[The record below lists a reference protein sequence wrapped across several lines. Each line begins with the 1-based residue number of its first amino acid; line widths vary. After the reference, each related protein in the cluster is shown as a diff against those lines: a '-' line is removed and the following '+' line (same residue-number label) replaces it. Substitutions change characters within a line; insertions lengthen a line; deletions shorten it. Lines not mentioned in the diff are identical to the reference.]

1 MPWARNWRWKSTT
14 KKPDAVAAKPEHQW
28 DGHQSLRRG
37 SVMNL
42 LEPSKVQLKLWMT
55 LQQAKVRKREK
66 LFLVEGAK
74 VVKDLLQ
81 SAWKA
86 RDLLIL
92 SGKED
97 HFADVASAVSGEID
111 VYRLNEKEWQRLSQ
125 DSSPEGIMAV
135 ASVPEM
141 PSGDDS
147 QVMRNDRLLLLH
159 EINNPNNLGA
169 LLRTADWFG
178 FKTVLFSAGSVDFTH
193 PKVVR
198 TAMGSL
204 FHLTLI
210 AGVDF
215 AAILP
220 GFKASF
226 RLVSSDV
233 GNGVTP
239 HPCIGRTALLMGSE
253 SHGLPQHL
261 LDLTDERWRIPG
273 AGDAQSLSLP
283 QAAAIMMYACTS
295 K

>member
-1 MPWARNWRWKSTT
+1 M
-14 KKPDAVAAKPEHQW
+14 V
-28 DGHQSLRRG
+28 
-37 SVMNL
+37 L
-42 LEPSKVQLKLWMT
+42 LKPSKSQLKLWMS
-55 LQQAKVRKREK
+55 LEQARVRKQEN
-66 LFLVEGAK
+66 LFLAEGVK
-74 VVKDLLQ
+74 VVKELLQ

-86 RDLLIL
+86 RALLIL

-97 HFADVASAVSGEID
+97 HFADVASAVSGKID
-111 VYRLNEKEWQRLSQ
+111 VYRLSEKEWDRLSQ
-125 DSSPEGIMAV
+125 DKNPEGIMAV
-135 ASVPEM
+135 VSIPAM
-141 PSGDDS
+141 PSIDDPPAI
-147 QVMRNDRLLLLH
+147 RRDRLLLLH

-178 FKTVLFSAGSVDFTH
+178 FRTVLLSAGSVDYTH

-210 AGVDF
+210 ANVDF
-215 AAILP
+215 PALLP
-220 GFKASF
+220 GFKTSF
-226 RLVSSDV
+226 RLVGSDV
-233 GNGVTP
+233 RNGVTP
-239 HPCIGRTALLMGSE
+239 HSCTGKTALLLGSE

-273 AGDAQSLSLP
+273 VGDAESLSLP

>member
-1 MPWARNWRWKSTT
+1 MK
-14 KKPDAVAAKPEHQW
+14 
-28 DGHQSLRRG
+28 
-37 SVMNL
+37 L
-42 LEPSKVQLKLWMT
+42 LKPSKSQLKLWMT

-66 LFLVEGAK
+66 LFLAEGAK

-86 RDLLIL
+86 MALLIMA
-92 SGKED
+92 GKED
-97 HFADVASAVSGEID
+97 HCADVASTVSGEIA
-111 VYRLNEKEWQRLSQ
+111 VYRLDEKEWSRLSQ
-125 DSSPEGIMAV
+125 DKSPEGIMAV
-135 ASVPEM
+135 AAIPAM
-141 PSGDDS
+141 PAIDGSHIARS
-147 QVMRNDRLLLLH
+147 DRLLLLH

-178 FKTVLFSAGSVDFTH
+178 FKTVLLSAGSADYTH

-210 AGVDF
+210 ADVDF

-220 GFKASF
+220 GVKASC
-226 RLVSSDV
+226 RLVGSDV
-233 GNGVTP
+233 HSGVTP
-239 HPCIGRTALLMGSE
+239 HSCTGRTALLMGNE

-261 LDLTDERWRIPG
+261 LDLADERWRIPG

-283 QAAAIMMYACTS
+283 QAAAVMMYACTS